1 MDLQPPLRLTARFV
15 FTAEGPPRRDAVVSI
30 SNGRIEAIGK
40 RRTNDPAID
49 LGNAAILPGFV
60 NAHTHL
66 EFSDLKSPLA
76 PLAKTFADW
85 LRKVIAYRRGR
96 TDIQRRA
103 GVVKGL
109 AECSRFGTTCVGEIA
124 TGAPVE
130 GPWHATNG
138 SCEATVFLESV
149 GLRAKRADEAY
160 AASAEHVG
168 HGASGDMRVGLSPH
182 APYTVQPA
190 LVRRLASLSA
200 VAAAPLAMHLA
211 ETREELELLRTG
223 GGPLHDLL
231 VELDAWQPDIIPHDS
246 APLDYLRLLSSAH
259 RTLVIHGNYLTDEEI
274 AFIAARRDRMAI
286 VYCPRTHAFFGHS
299 PYPLAILLKSAAV
312 VALGTDSRAS
322 NPDLNLLAEMRHV
335 AKSHSVPPAKIIEMA
350 TINGATALGRA
361 GEFGSLTLGKRAD
374 LAIIRLPESATD
386 DPYELLFDPRSRI
399 ETAIYRGEVGA
410 SACHWPA
417 KSASAARR

>member
-1 MDLQPPLRLTARFV
+1 MELQPPLRLTARFV
-15 FTAEGPPRRDAVVSI
+15 FTADGPPRRDAVLPI

-40 RRTNDPAID
+40 RRTNDLAID
-49 LGNAAILPGFV
+49 LGNVAILPGFV

-76 PLAKTFADW
+76 PRAKTFADW

-96 TDIQRRA
+96 TDDQRRSA
-103 GVVKGL
+103 VIKGL
-109 AECSRFGTTCVGEIA
+109 AESNRFGTTCVGEIA
-124 TGAPVE
+124 AGSPTVLLSGGASTP
-130 GPWHATNG
+130 
-138 SCEATVFLESV
+138 CEATVFLESI

-168 HGASGDMRVGLSPH
+168 HGATGDIRVGLSPH

-190 LVRRLASLSA
+190 LVRRLTSLSV

-223 GGPLHDLL
+223 GGTLHDLL
-231 VELDAWQPDIIPHDS
+231 VELDAWQPDIIPRDI
-246 APLDYLRLLSSAH
+246 APLDYLRLLSSAQL
-259 RTLVIHGNYLTDEEI
+259 RALVIHGNYLTDEEI

-299 PYPLAILLKSAAV
+299 PYPLAKLIKADVL

-322 NPDLNLLAEMRHV
+322 NPDLDLLGEMRHV
-335 AKSHSVPPAKIIEMA
+335 AKSHSVLPEKIVEMA

-361 GEFGSLTLGKRAD
+361 GELGSLTPGKRAD
-374 LAIIRLPESATD
+374 LAIIRLPDSTID
-386 DPYELLFDPRSRI
+386 DPYELVFDPRSRV
-399 ETAIYRGEVGA
+399 ETTIHCGNIVAGQR
-410 SACHWPA
+410 P
-417 KSASAARR
+417 K

>member
-1 MDLQPPLRLTARFV
+1 MDLQPLLRLTARFV
-15 FTAEGPPRRDAVVSI
+15 FTTDGPPRRDAVLSI

-76 PLAKTFADW
+76 PRAKTFADW

-96 TDIQRRA
+96 TDVQRRA
-103 GVVKGL
+103 AVIRGL
-109 AECSRFGTTCVGEIA
+109 AESNRFGTTCLGEIA
-124 TGAPVE
+124 TGASIE
-130 GPWHATNG
+130 GLWHATNG
-138 SCEATVFLESV
+138 SCETTVFLESI

-168 HGASGDMRVGLSPH
+168 HGATGEIRVGLSPH
-182 APYTVQPA
+182 APYTAQPA
-190 LVRRLASLSA
+190 LVRRLTSLSA

-211 ETREELELLRTG
+211 ETREELDLLRTG

-231 VELDAWQPDIIPHDS
+231 VELDAWQPDIIPRDS

-259 RTLVIHGNYLTDEEI
+259 RALVIHGNYLTDEEI

-299 PYPLAILLKSAAV
+299 PYPLAKLLNSGVV

-322 NPDLNLLAEMRHV
+322 NPDLNLLAEMCHV
-335 AKSHSVPPAKIIEMA
+335 AKSHSVPPAKIVEMA
-350 TINGATALGRA
+350 TINGAKALGRDA
-361 GEFGSLTLGKRAD
+361 ELGSLTPGKLAD
-374 LAIIRLPESATD
+374 VAIFRLPDAATD
-386 DPYELLFDPRSRI
+386 DPYDLLFDPRSRV
-399 ETAIYRGEVGA
+399 ETTIRRGNIVAG
-410 SACHWPA
+410 HLPV
-417 KSASAARR
+417 

>member
-15 FTAEGPPRRDAVVSI
+15 FTADGPPRRDAVVSI
-30 SNGRIEAIGK
+30 SDGRIEAIGK
-40 RRTNDPAID
+40 RRTNVPAID
-49 LGNAAILPGFV
+49 LGNVAILPGLV

-66 EFSDLKSPLA
+66 EFSDLKGPLA
-76 PLAKTFADW
+76 PRAKTFADW

-96 TDIQRRA
+96 TDAQRRA
-103 GVVKGL
+103 AIIKGL
-109 AECSRFGTTCVGEIA
+109 AECRRFGTTCVGEIA
-124 TGAPVE
+124 TSSSIELLSGGANTPC
-130 GPWHATNG
+130 A
-138 SCEATVFLESV
+138 ATVFLESI

-160 AASAEHVG
+160 AASAEYVG
-168 HGASGDMRVGLSPH
+168 HGATGDIHVGLSPH

-190 LVRRLASLSA
+190 LVRRLTSLSA

-231 VELDAWQPDIIPHDS
+231 VELEAWQPDIIPHDS
-246 APLDYLRLLSSAH
+246 APLDYLRLLSNAH
-259 RTLVIHGNYLTDEEI
+259 RALVIHGNYLTDEEI

-299 PYPLAILLKSAAV
+299 PYPLAKLIKAGAV

-335 AKSHSVPPAKIIEMA
+335 AMSHSVPPTKIVEMA

-361 GEFGSLTLGKRAD
+361 GELGSLTPGKRAD
-374 LAIIRLPESATD
+374 LAIVLLPESATD

-399 ETAIYRGEVGA
+399 ETTIHRGEVVAGV
-410 SACHWPA
+410 CHWPA

>member
-1 MDLQPPLRLTARFV
+1 VASQPPLRLTARFV
-15 FTAEGPPRRDAVVSI
+15 FTADGPARRDAVVTI
-30 SNGRIEAIGK
+30 TDGRIEAIGK
-40 RRTNDPAID
+40 RRANDPAID
-49 LGNAAILPGFV
+49 LGNVAILPGFV

-76 PLAKTFADW
+76 PRAKTFADW

-96 TDIQRRA
+96 TDAQRRA
-103 GVVKGL
+103 AIIKGL
-109 AECSRFGTTCVGEIA
+109 AECRRFGTTCVGEIA
-124 TGAPVE
+124 TSAPIE
-130 GPWHATNG
+130 APWHAMNG
-138 SCEATVFLESV
+138 SCEATIFLESI
-149 GLRAKRADEAY
+149 GLRAKRADESY

-168 HGASGDMRVGLSPH
+168 HGASGDIRVGLSPH

-231 VELDAWQPDIIPHDS
+231 VELDAWQPDIIPHAS
-246 APLDYLRLLSSAH
+246 APLDYLRLLSNAH
-259 RTLVIHGNYLTDEEI
+259 RALVIHGNYLTDEEI

-299 PYPLAILLKSAAV
+299 PYPLAKLLKAGAV

-335 AKSHSVPPAKIIEMA
+335 AMFLSVSPARIVEMA

-361 GEFGSLTLGKRAD
+361 AELGSLTLRKRAD
-374 LAIIRLPESATD
+374 LAIIRLPDSAIN
-386 DPYELLFDPRSRI
+386 DPYELLFNPLSRV
-399 ETAIYRGEVGA
+399 ETTIHRGEVIAGV
-410 SACHWPA
+410 CHWPA